1 MYCPRCGIQTTDSA
15 TFCRGCGFSLSL
27 VSQAL
32 TGNLAGVPT
41 KRDDDHKQKKP
52 PNLAEAFTTIFSA
65 LGFVLM
71 ALASLFFAP
80 AGRIWWYWVLIPAFP
95 LFGKGIA
102 MLVELK
108 LGQRRAAAPQLPAP
122 LARNTGEPAAGDTH
136 RIAPPPSVVEAT
148 TRQLDRRHE

>member
-1 MYCPRCGIQTTDSA
+1 MFCPRCGIQTADSA

-41 KRDDDHKQKKP
+41 RRDEDHKGKKP
-52 PNLAEAFTTIFSA
+52 PNLAEVFTTISSG

-102 MLVELK
+102 MIVELK
-108 LGQRRAAAPQLPAP
+108 LGQRRAAALQLPAP
-122 LARNTGEPAAGDTH
+122 PARKAGEPAAGDTQ

-148 TRQLDRRHE
+148 TRQLERGHE